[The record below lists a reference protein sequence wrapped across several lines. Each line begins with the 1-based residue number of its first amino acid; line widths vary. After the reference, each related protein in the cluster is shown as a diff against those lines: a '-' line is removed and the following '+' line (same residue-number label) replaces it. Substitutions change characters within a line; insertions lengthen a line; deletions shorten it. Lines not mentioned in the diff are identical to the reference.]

1 MHHPPPPS
9 QRSPFSKAAS
19 RQNPP
24 ALRPSAGAGDGQEG
38 GKFRVLAAFQGG
50 GGGTSVSQ
58 PAARR
63 EEDAVALGAGSRLGT
78 FSGDV
83 EAGPPHR
90 RPRGRH
96 LARLRG
102 WPAAK
107 KAKKLLLL
115 VGDGAWG
122 GPHVTPRGFS
132 GVSSHP
138 CAHPCPEQR
147 PVWRGGDS
155 GVLPG
160 DGGDMLPRGL
170 GWRGGG
176 TGGSG
181 RRSVMQAGVGR
192 CSWEP
197 SRPRLRF

>member
-1 MHHPPPPS
+1 M
-9 QRSPFSKAAS
+9 
-19 RQNPP
+19 
-24 ALRPSAGAGDGQEG
+24 
-38 GKFRVLAAFQGG
+38 LAAFWGG
-50 GGGTSVSQ
+50 WGEGTSVSQ
-58 PAARR
+58 PVAQR
-63 EEDAVALGAGSRLGT
+63 EEDAIALGAGSWLGT

-102 WPAAK
+102 RPAAK

-115 VGDGAWG
+115 MGDRAWG

-132 GVSSHP
+132 GLSSHP
-138 CAHPCPEQR
+138 YAHPCPEQR

-155 GVLPG
+155 GVLPR

-170 GWRGGG
+170 GWWRGGG

-181 RRSVMQAGVGR
+181 RRSLMQAGVGR

-197 SRPRLRF
+197 SRPRLCF